1 MIDVNY
7 AQHDGKAYAPNEF
20 FVLDRFRKGIET
32 EARIITG
39 AGGITI

>member
-1 MIDVNY
+1 MIEGNY
-7 AQHDGKAYAPNEF
+7 AQHDGNAHVPYEF

-32 EARIITG
+32 LARIITG